1 VRIGNPQALGVN
13 GPTNREVAT
22 GHPYV
27 PASARNLRVNELI
40 PGTKL
45 FELRFVDSAF
55 AEAFIFRPGQ
65 FVELSVL
72 GVGEAPFSL
81 PSSPTRRGTFELC
94 IRRAGVLTDYLFDHI
109 SQGDVVG
116 IRGPLGNVFPID
128 SFEGRD
134 VLLVAGG
141 LGMVPLRGLLQY
153 LIDRRDHFGR
163 VELVYG
169 SRSPDR
175 ILFRDELEHLAEH
188 GDAAIHLAV
197 EDTCGLPF
205 DGRRGVVTELLDDI
219 TIASGSTV
227 AVACGPPVFYKFL
240 LTKLVEL
247 GLGKNRI
254 YLSLERRM
262 ECGIG
267 KCGHCAVGYTF
278 TCLHGP
284 VFSYWDAINLP
295 ELIYERTKR
304 SPSRESGSSASQ
316 AVLEISS

>member
-1 VRIGNPQALGVN
+1 M
-13 GPTNREVAT
+13 AT
-22 GHPYV
+22 GHPYL
-27 PASARNLRVNELI
+27 PASARVLRVNELI
-40 PGTKL
+40 PDTKL
-45 FELRFVDSAF
+45 FELRFQDPAL

-94 IRRAGVLTDYLFDHI
+94 IRRAGVLTNFLFDHI
-109 SQGDVVG
+109 GQGDAVG
-116 IRGPLGNVFPID
+116 IRGPLGNGFPID
-128 SFEGRD
+128 LFEGRD

-153 LIDRRDHFGR
+153 LLDRRDHFR
-163 VELVYG
+163 RIELVYG

-205 DGRRGVVTELLDDI
+205 NGRRGVVTELLGDI
-219 TIASGSTV
+219 TIDPGSTF

-240 LTKLVEL
+240 LTKLVDL
-247 GLGKNRI
+247 GLGKDRI

-295 ELIYERTKR
+295 ELIYE
-304 SPSRESGSSASQ
+304 
-316 AVLEISS
+316 